1 MKPILLTFLLIFA
14 SCAKH
19 EDKETVNDT
28 LSVQAKGDFYISKIR
43 QSSPH
48 YITDQRCD
56 MLTFAALFS
65 AFGSDLDL
73 SSFEY
78 ESGQWHRDIYPCL
91 ADLDDDG
98 KPDSKSEI
106 SFDGLISVL
115 HYAWSKQDFD
125 LLDRLD
131 RYGSTHNYV
140 YGDGDRS
147 LTFNPQIG
155 VLIGEMKGEQKLV
168 SNLTLDGSHR
178 PHILTIGIWLRGR
191 YNGNLT
197 TLELETLKGFTEI
210 PLAKALVH
218 RYSDGDQSETIA
230 LMEDESIFPSD
241 RVPMDTAFGWGSSRL
256 SVYYIM
262 LLGVIHGQ

>member
-1 MKPILLTFLLIFA
+1 MGGRRMKLILLTFLLIFA

-28 LSVQAKGDFYISKIR
+28 LSVQAKGDFYISEIR
-43 QSSPH
+43 KDPMGSV
-48 YITDQRCD
+48 TTAKCD
-56 MLTFAALFS
+56 TLTFYSLAS
-65 AFGSDLDL
+65 AFGGDLDL
-73 SSFEY
+73 GGFEY
-78 ESGQWHRDIYPCL
+78 VDGEWHRDTHTCYPE
-91 ADLDDDG
+91 
-98 KPDSKSEI
+98 DSRSEI
-106 SFDGLISVL
+106 SFDGLIGVL
-115 HYAWSKQDFD
+115 HYAWSKQDFA

-131 RYGSTHNYV
+131 RYGKRHDYV